1 LLSGL
6 KTFPG
11 IASWPSPASPKSWQ
25 VQLVGPNDARRPARC
40 PPRADSKAT
49 AKPNDSIQ
57 GSKYDAS
64 QRDPGV
70 LNFEARAQD
79 FLRRITTLSADLAA
93 HGRTRTL
100 ALKKLRRICQAEV
113 RRLKANYTTA
123 TVKFYLSKYRDS
135 IRAVEPDHLVLR
147 PRKMRSGQRFS
158 YLALEPE
165 ETRALNEAY
174 HQRIHRDQ
182 SNLIPLDPEAFIQKA
197 LKLLASDRYLEKGM
211 GLMALTGRR
220 PAEIFFSA
228 KFSLPKKK
236 LPFPAVIFDGQ
247 LKTRQAPGTSFEPYP
262 IPVLA
267 EPKLIIHALEQ
278 LRALKTFTSP
288 DAVNTTTGPQLP
300 KYISHAFG
308 SLDKPWKPG
317 YLRSAYGA
325 ICCHLFKPKNQT
337 DDIFLAQILGHKL
350 LGPNASLSVGQSYK
364 DFYVVGD

>member
-1 LLSGL
+1 MTI
-6 KTFPG
+6 KAARDQQP
-11 IASWPSPASPKSWQ
+11 
-25 VQLVGPNDARRPARC
+25 DAWRPFTK
-40 PPRADSKAT
+40 PPRGT
-49 AKPNDSIQ
+49 
-57 GSKYDAS
+57 
-64 QRDPGV
+64 RDPQ
-70 LNFEARAQD
+70 LNLDARAQA
-79 FLRRITTLSADLAA
+79 FLDRIAPLSADLAA
-93 HGRTRTL
+93 HGRARAL

-113 RRLKANYTTA
+113 RLLKAHYTPA

-165 ETRALNEAY
+165 ETRALNAAY

-182 SNLIPLDPEAFIQKA
+182 SNLIPLDPEAFIQTA
-197 LKLLASDRYLEKGM
+197 LDLLASDRYLEKGM

-247 LKTRQAPGTSFEPYP
+247 LKTRQAPGTSFEHP

-267 EPKLIIHALEQ
+267 EPKKIIQALDR
-278 LRALKTFTSP
+278 LRALKSFPSP

-308 SLDKPWKPG
+308 SLDQPWKPG

-325 ICCHLFKPKNQT
+325 ICCHKFKPKNQT

-350 LGPNASLSVGQSYK
+350 LGPNAALSVGQSYK
-364 DFYVVGD
+364 DFYVKTAR